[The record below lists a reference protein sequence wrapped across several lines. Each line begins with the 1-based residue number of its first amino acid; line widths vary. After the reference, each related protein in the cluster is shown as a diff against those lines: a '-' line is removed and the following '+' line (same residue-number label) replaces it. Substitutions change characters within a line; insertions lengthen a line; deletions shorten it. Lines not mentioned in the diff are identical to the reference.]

1 MLISFEY
8 LLTCDADELGMLE
21 DSVEAIHA
29 LEHVQVRFVP
39 ATTTNSLLQPRFFG
53 TRFYCKVVIP
63 LPAHMFARLPQELK
77 DGGSIRI
84 VPVVFNI
91 GIDHRASFARL
102 KTLNFFSTTQVE
114 NDLNYKNFD
123 KLKAFVNSSVN
134 NLSEDIPDLMKLL
147 EHTMYSNKPK
157 NVDIFPLAEKI
168 CRRAYGIRVTGCKSA
183 KDRTSMGFTLEQG
196 QLLVNNHNVDQH
208 ELQDI
213 LNQFRRNGT
222 SIENALANTG
232 IKAYAFSKVQ
242 LMTFPEYYRAQHGT
256 YGNVQT

>member
-29 LEHVQVRFVP
+29 LENVHVRFVP
-39 ATTTNSLLQPRFFG
+39 ATTNNNLLQPQFFG

-63 LPAHMFARLPQELK
+63 LPAHMFARLPQKLK
-77 DGGSIRI
+77 DGASILI

-91 GIDHRASFARL
+91 GIDHRASLARM
-102 KTLNFFSTTQVE
+102 KAFHFFSGTEVE
-114 NDLNYKNFD
+114 NNLNYNNLA
-123 KLKAFVNSSVN
+123 KLKAYINKNVNI
-134 NLSEDIPDLMKLL
+134 LPDDIPDLMKLL
-147 EHTMYSNKPK
+147 EHTVYSNKPK

-196 QLLVNNHNVDQH
+196 QLLVNNHNIDRH
-208 ELQDI
+208 DLQDI

-232 IKAYAFSKVQ
+232 IKAYAFSYIQ
-242 LMTFPEYYRAQHGT
+242 LRTFPEYYRAQPGT